1 MMKQIFSIL
10 TLIILTMTG
19 VKAQPVLENNS
30 NKVASVQ
37 NIEEEEYL
45 TTDLFRQAYEEIK
58 DMLEGKK
65 ILVL

>member
-1 MMKQIFSIL
+1 
-10 TLIILTMTG
+10 MTG